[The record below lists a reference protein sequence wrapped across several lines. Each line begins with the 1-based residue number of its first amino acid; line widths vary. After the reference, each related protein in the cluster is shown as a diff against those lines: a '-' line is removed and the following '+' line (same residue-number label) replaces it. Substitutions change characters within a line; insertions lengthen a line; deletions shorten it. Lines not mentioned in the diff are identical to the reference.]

1 MGIRTNKPA
10 ASGEADQDNRYRVV
24 AVELEAP
31 VPNVNVEAVM
41 AVAMIHGEPIGRT
54 RIWLGAG
61 ESQDGLLGGA
71 TLEARARV
79 ALWQEIWAKELGGFT
94 PELGAGAPTASGGEI
109 YLLAPT
115 IVEQLGAPVLAIR
128 AT

>member
-1 MGIRTNKPA
+1 
-10 ASGEADQDNRYRVV
+10 VV

-31 VPNVNVEAVM
+31 VPDVSVEAVM

-61 ESQDGLLGGA
+61 ESQDGLLGGTA
-71 TLEARARV
+71 LEARLRA
-79 ALWQEIWAKELGGFT
+79 ALWAKELGGFT
-94 PELGAGAPTASGGEI
+94 PELGAGAPTASGRDV
-109 YLLAPT
+109 YPLAPT